1 MTIEQQLA
9 DVVRKQVSEELRE
22 LVIPLLEKIAQAT
35 AEREGKTDSEIR
47 VRQCDLPDYIG
58 VSVTKIKTL
67 RKMPNA
73 PHCKGEIDALKKLI
87 ATVNAEKQVEIG
99 AHTVQTAFDNAK
111 CKKDFCDWVSAMKKN
126 TSFVFTSEA
135 STLINKLRKPG
146 KRFQVRMSVQDAAQ
160 WELKERAGL
169 DPA

>member
-1 MTIEQQLA
+1 MEATLQPSDNPPNRDKGNKMNTLTKNDFDQISAKMAGLMVSL
-9 DVVRKQVSEELRE
+9 DKQTRIDAASDAEA
-22 LVIPLLEKIAQAT
+22 LLL
-35 AEREGKTDSEIR
+35 
-47 VRQCDLPDYIG
+47 DLPK
-58 VSVTKIKTL
+58 VLANS
-67 RKMPNA
+67 

-135 STLINKLRKPG
+135 TTLINKLRKYG